1 MLLILIRGIPGS
13 GKSTRAKMMQE
24 LNPALVHLE
33 ADMFFEASGE
43 YKFDPTLL
51 STAHDWCYSNTAF
64 NLLSGKNVVVTNTF
78 TKMWEMESYLAIAQR
93 LGCDITIIE
102 MKSEYGSIH
111 GVPEAKLQQMKARWE
126 ELPEDLKKSIH
137 YYEVK

>member
-1 MLLILIRGIPGS
+1 MQLILVRGIPGS
-13 GKSTRAKMMQE
+13 GKSTKAKSM
-24 LNPALVHLE
+24 LASNPNRVHLE

-51 STAHDWCYSNTAF
+51 STAHDWCYSNTVF
-64 NLLSGKNVVVTNTF
+64 NLLSGKDVVVTNTF
-78 TKMWEMESYLAIAQR
+78 TKTWEMESYLAAGQR

-111 GVPEAKLQQMKARWE
+111 GVPEAKLRQMKARWE
-126 ELPEDLKKSIH
+126 KLPEDLKKSVH